1 MGYHAVLCSEPP
13 AWWMCDGDKE
23 AVASR
28 KGQWPCK
35 PARGSVIPLVSAA
48 DAEQFP
54 AIIQGLGSR
63 LDRPAF
69 HMRIEESACRVEECV
84 RQLTSFPLSP

>member
-23 AVASR
+23 VVASG
-28 KGQWPCK
+28 KGHWPRK
-35 PARGSVIPLVSAA
+35 PARGSVTPLVSAA
-48 DAEQFP
+48 DAEQYP
-54 AIIQGLGSR
+54 ESIRGLGSR
-63 LDRPAF
+63 LGRPAF
-69 HMRIEESACRVEECV
+69 HLRIEESACWVDECV